1 MTVAFFLG
9 MLARLIAR
17 SYKNIFVSESK
28 SFFLKLSQILKSV
41 KKHIAWVMILSQS
54 ISLASMY
61 IGNKVSRKVSLDEI
75 PSILTNLITLKK
87 VWGLLL
93 GKKI

>member
-1 MTVAFFLG
+1 
-9 MLARLIAR
+9 
-17 SYKNIFVSESK
+17 
-28 SFFLKLSQILKSV
+28 
-41 KKHIAWVMILSQS
+41 
-54 ISLASMY
+54 MY

-93 GKKI
+93 GKKNITTRLLVH